1 MTDRGAIRPHAR
13 IDLRAHLPVLAVLI
27 VAAVLRLPGIAS
39 RALWIDEAFCVR
51 LAQLDWTQLAER
63 AAADNHPPLYFAVL
77 KLWMA
82 VFGSSALALRSLD
95 LVLGVATVALVYA
108 LARRVLGSRGWALA
122 AAAWLALQPAHVL
135 WAAQVRM
142 YALAG
147 FLAVLSG
154 LLLLDALRD
163 PSWRRW
169 AAWTAAAIALVY
181 THYFGAFVVLAQ
193 GLHAVVTLAR
203 APERRGLVR
212 ALVAGAAVGVAF
224 APWLG
229 VVAAQSERVAAL
241 WWVPPLTP
249 SRLLW
254 AWSRTAGL
262 MIEDEFTVPGGVAA
276 WAIGTLALLVAAAV
290 VRAALQRDRGIRL
303 CAWCTLLPVLAGVAV
318 TLALGKNVV
327 LARYLIVAQV
337 FLPIAVAGAVR
348 SRLALVPVAV
358 ALVLAL
364 VAELPVLVP
373 APDVPVAAAWID
385 AQRRPGDRV
394 TVEQFYYW
402 SFRIRRDPGLVMLTP
417 RPQPIQV
424 LGAALIGPDDVVLA
438 PADLARQHGRLF
450 VVDSAFA
457 HAPVPPAWRRL
468 AWARFPVAIPS
479 DPKFALQVTLYAA
492 P

>member
-1 MTDRGAIRPHAR
+1 MRDRAADRPLER
-13 IDLRAHLPVLAVLI
+13 IDLRSHLPVLVLLL
-27 VAAVLRLPGIAS
+27 VAAALRLPGIAS

-51 LAQLDWTQLAER
+51 LAQLDWTQLAQR

-77 KLWMA
+77 KLWMTA
-82 VFGSSALALRSLD
+82 FGNSALALRSLD
-95 LVLGVATVALVYA
+95 LVLGVATVGLVYA
-108 LARRVLGSRGWALA
+108 LARRILGSCGWALA
-122 AAAWLALQPAHVL
+122 AAGWLALQPAHVL

-147 FLAVLSG
+147 FLAALSA
-154 LLLLDALRD
+154 LLLLRALRE
-163 PSWRRW
+163 PSWARW
-169 AAWTAAAIALVY
+169 AAWAAAAIALVY

-203 APERRGLVR
+203 SPERRGLAR
-212 ALVAGAAVGVAF
+212 ALAAGAAIGVAF
-224 APWLG
+224 VPWLG

-262 MIEDEFTVPGGVAA
+262 MIEDEFTLPAGIAA
-276 WAIGTLALLVAAAV
+276 LAIGALALFVAAV
-290 VRAALQRDRGIRL
+290 VARAAVQRDRGIRL
-303 CAWCTLLPVLAGVAV
+303 CAWCALLPIAAGVAV

-337 FLPIAVAGAVR
+337 FLPIAFIGALR
-348 SRLALVPVAV
+348 SRLALAPVAV
-358 ALVLAL
+358 ALGLAL
-364 VAELPVLVP
+364 VAELPVLAP

-385 AQRRPGDRV
+385 AQRQPGDRV
-394 TVEQFYYW
+394 IVEQFYYW
-402 SFRIRRDPGLVMLTP
+402 SFRIRDPDLVMLTP

-424 LGAALIGPDDVVLA
+424 LGAALIGPDDTVIP
-438 PADLARQHGRLF
+438 PAELPRQHGRLF

-468 AWARFPVAIPS
+468 AWARFPVAFPH
-479 DPKFALQVTLYAA
+479 DPKFDIQVSLYDA